1 MTNKEILA
9 RAKTINYPCIYVPA
23 GEIRPGRAEWRKQLR
38 SISSAQRDTLLTKIA
53 RQQARMQREQDQAK
67 FQAQQSA

>member
-23 GEIRPGRAEWRKQLR
+23 GEIRPKRAKWSKQLR
-38 SISSAQRDTLLTKIA
+38 STSPAQRDALLPKIA
-53 RQQARMQREQDQAK
+53 CQQERFQHEQDQVK
-67 FQAQQSA
+67 FQAQQNA